1 MSIEA
6 RLVEAFDG
14 LMNSHAAANT
24 YKGDDAEYITFNYT
38 EIIQSTIQPNAVQPK
53 SPLCVR
59 VDGDSQRGER

>member
-14 LMNSHAAANT
+14 LMNSAAAANT

-38 EIIQSTIQPNAVQPK
+38 EIP
-53 SPLCVR
+53 
-59 VDGDSQRGER
+59 DDFGDDDAGHYR